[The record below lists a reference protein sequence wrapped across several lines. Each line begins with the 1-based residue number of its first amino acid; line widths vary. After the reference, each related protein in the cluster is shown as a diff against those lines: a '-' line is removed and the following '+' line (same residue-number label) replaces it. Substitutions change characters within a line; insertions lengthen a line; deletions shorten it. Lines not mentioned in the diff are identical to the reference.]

1 MQQAFLRSLG
11 LLASLFLVQASHA
24 QVAVPD
30 EQGTFVLHKFA
41 RAIGEERYAIHRD
54 AGQLTLTSDFKF
66 TDRGTA
72 VPLKTVYQAK
82 DDAHPLSLKTDGK
95 SSRFSELHDEF
106 TLNATQQ
113 QIGLKRGDEHKTFAA
128 NEHTFLMDGYSP
140 VAMQQ
145 MLMRFW
151 LAKGKP
157 ARIDAP
163 PGEPIHVT
171 PTTDLQVNVAGRS
184 TTLHGYE
191 VTGLAWGS
199 ETLWMDDDGKLIAL
213 VTRDAE
219 EDHFEAVRQSYEPAL
234 GAFIQRAAND
244 SLASLA
250 RLGANARRPPA
261 KRLAITHVTLIDGTG
276 APPRRDATVL
286 VDDGVIA
293 RILPDQKQ
301 TPASLTG
308 YSVLDGSGKFLIPGL
323 WDMHAHY
330 EQVEWGPVYLA
341 SGVTTVRDCGNEFD
355 FITSVRDALDLGHGI
370 GPRILIAGLVDSTG
384 PKTLGAVTADTP
396 AEAIA
401 VVQRYKQ
408 VGARQIKIYSSM
420 KPELVP
426 VIAAEAHRLGMTVTG
441 HVPFGMTAPE
451 VVKAGYD
458 SINHIDFVTRGFI
471 DVAPDKPLPPLD
483 LSNAKATDELAL
495 YKQHH
500 TVFDDTIALYEIWMH
515 PGTTPLSSLEP
526 GVTHLPPSLATAL
539 DAPGVPPERA
549 ARASEYYKDMFT
561 VLRELHRQGLQ
572 IVAGTDQAIPGY
584 SLHRE
589 LEIYVQ
595 AGFTPMEALQAA
607 TSVPARFMGLD
618 KELGTITVG
627 KRADMVLLD
636 GDPLADI
643 HNTRKVDK
651 TIAGGAVYE
660 PAPLWQTVGFTP

>member
-1 MQQAFLRSLG
+1 MQPATYRRLG
-11 LLASLFLVQASHA
+11 LLACLLLVQAVHA
-24 QVAVPD
+24 QAAPAD
-30 EQGTFVLHKFA
+30 EQGVFVLHKFA
-41 RAIGEERYAIHRD
+41 RAIGEERYTIHRD
-54 AGQLTLTSDFKF
+54 AGQLTLTSDFQF

-82 DDAHPLSLKTDGK
+82 DEAHPLSLKVEGK
-95 SSRFSELHDEF
+95 SARFAELHDAF
-106 TLNATQQ
+106 TLDATQQ
-113 QIGLKRGDEHKTFAA
+113 QVQLARGKEQQRFAA
-128 NEHTFLMDGYSP
+128 NDHTFLMDGYSP

-145 MLMRFW
+145 MLMRYW
-151 LAKGKP
+151 MAKGKP

-163 PGEPIHVT
+163 PGEPIRIA
-171 PTTDLQVNVAGRS
+171 PTTDLKLNVSGHA
-184 TTLHGYE
+184 TMVHGYE
-191 VTGLAWGS
+191 VSGLAWGT
-199 ETLWMDDDGKLIAL
+199 ETLWMDDEGKLVAL

-219 EDHFEAVRQSYEPAL
+219 EDHFEAVRQSYEAAL

-250 RLGANARRPPA
+250 RLGAKARQPAA

-276 APPRRDATVL
+276 AAPRRDATVF
-286 VDDGVIA
+286 VENGIIT
-293 RILPDQKQ
+293 RILPDQKEA
-301 TPASLTG
+301 PLTLSG
-308 YSVLDGSGKFLIPGL
+308 YSVLDGSGKYLIPGL

-355 FITSVRDALDLGHGI
+355 FITSVRDALDQGHGI
-370 GPRILIAGLVDSTG
+370 GPRILIAGLVDGTG
-384 PKTLGAVTADTP
+384 AKTLGAVTADTP
-396 AEAIA
+396 AEAVA
-401 VVQRYKQ
+401 VVRRYKQ

-426 VIAAEAHRLGMTVTG
+426 VITAEAHRLGMTVTG
-441 HVPFGMTAPE
+441 HVPFGMTAPQ
-451 VVKAGYD
+451 VVEAGYD
-458 SINHIDFVTRGFI
+458 SINHIDFVTRGFM
-471 DVAPDKPLPPLD
+471 DVQPDKPLPPLD
-483 LSNAKATDELAL
+483 LHDAKASREFAL

-515 PGTTPLSSLEP
+515 PDTTPLSSIEP

-539 DAPGVPPERA
+539 DSPGVPPARA
-549 ARASEYYKDMFT
+549 ARSSEYYKDMFA
-561 VLRELHRQGLQ
+561 VLRELHRQGLA
-572 IVAGTDQAIPGY
+572 IVAGTDQAIPGH

-607 TSVPARFMGLD
+607 TSVPARFMGMD
-618 KELGTITVG
+618 RELGTIVVG

-643 HNTRKVDK
+643 RNTRKVVR

-660 PAPLWQTVGFTP
+660 PAPLWESVGFTP